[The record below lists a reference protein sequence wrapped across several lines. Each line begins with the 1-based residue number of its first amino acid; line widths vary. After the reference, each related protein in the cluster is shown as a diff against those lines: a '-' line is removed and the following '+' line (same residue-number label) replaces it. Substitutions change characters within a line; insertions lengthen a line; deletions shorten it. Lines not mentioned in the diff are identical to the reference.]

1 MTASKAKYFIEFH
14 IQKPNTAWNN
24 NQIDTSDCEI
34 KEDFTF
40 RDYDNKQTIRNLKEY
55 FISFFGHKYKLCTC
69 QMMCCIKD
77 THVFSRNFFINLNG
91 TETTN
96 LIALNSTELF
106 LIKVNEDAIVILKNI
121 INI

>member
-1 MTASKAKYFIEFH
+1 MTTTKAKYFIEFYT
-14 IQKPNTAWNN
+14 QKPKTVWNN
-24 NQIDTSDCEI
+24 NQIDTSDCER

-40 RDYDNKQTIRNLKEY
+40 RDHDNKQTIRNLKEY